1 MKTVKYPLV
10 TASVFLWIG
19 FVGAISFME
28 AWLKFQ
34 APGITVTLGLGI
46 GRLVFFALNKVEWV
60 LALAIAIS
68 YLANKEPLLNNPNG
82 YYWISVVLL
91 TLQTVWLLPVLDHRA
106 ELLIQGIE
114 IPSAPYH
121 LIYVGTEIVKISS
134 LIIFGIKQ
142 FRAHLKNAYHENQR
156 ESNHWRT
163 GSTTLQSSSRI

>member
-34 APGITVTLGLGI
+34 APGITLTLGLGI

-68 YLANKEPLLNNPNG
+68 YLARKEPLLNKPNG
-82 YYWISVVLL
+82 YYWVAAALL
-91 TLQTVWLLPVLDHRA
+91 IVQTFWLLPALDHRA
-106 ELLIQGIE
+106 ELLIQGVE
-114 IPSAPYH
+114 VPPEPYH
-121 LIYVGTEIVKISS
+121 LVYVGTEIVKISS
-134 LIIFGIKQ
+134 LIVFGIKQ
-142 FRAHLKNAYHENQR
+142 FRSH
-156 ESNHWRT
+156 
-163 GSTTLQSSSRI
+163 